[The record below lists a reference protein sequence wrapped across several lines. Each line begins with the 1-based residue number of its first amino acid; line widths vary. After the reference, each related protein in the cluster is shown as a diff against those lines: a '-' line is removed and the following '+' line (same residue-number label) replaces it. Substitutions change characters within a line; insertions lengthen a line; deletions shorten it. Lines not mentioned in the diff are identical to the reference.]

1 MLVAELISLHH
12 PADVHIAM
20 KKRITDVLSP
30 RELGAIRELE
40 FEVKQHFKTKRV
52 SLFGSVAREE
62 ADEGSDLDLLI
73 ILSETVTHRLRNS
86 ISDMA
91 FEVNLKHD
99 TNISVIIFDEETWS
113 SGVMKLTPFY
123 FEVVREEVPI
133 YEA

>member
-1 MLVAELISLHH
+1 
-12 PADVHIAM
+12 M
-20 KKRITDVLSP
+20 KKKITDVLSP
-30 RELGAIRELE
+30 RELDAIRELE
-40 FEVKQHFKTKRV
+40 TEVRQLFKTKRV

-62 ADEGSDLDLLI
+62 ADENSDIDLLI
-73 ILSETVTHRLRNS
+73 ILSEAVTHRLRNS

-123 FEVVREEVPI
+123 SEVIREEVPI

>member
-1 MLVAELISLHH
+1 
-12 PADVHIAM
+12 M
-20 KKRITDVLSP
+20 KKKITDVLSP
-30 RELGAIRELE
+30 RELDAIRDLE
-40 FEVKQHFKTKRV
+40 SEVKQHFKTKRV

-62 ADEGSDLDLLI
+62 ADENSDLDLLI

-123 FEVVREEVPI
+123 SEVVREEVPI